1 MAGIIKAMIAT
12 TQILLVVVVVVLTIL
27 LTLIGIQI
35 YQVLLEF
42 KKASRLLNQILD
54 NAAQVS
60 QTFSQSVINFSALLS
75 GLSAIFKRQK
85 SQNGGKK

>member
-1 MAGIIKAMIAT
+1 MIVT
-12 TQILLVVVVVVLTIL
+12 TQVLLIAVVVILTIL

-54 NAAQVS
+54 NTAQVS

-75 GLSAIFKRQK
+75 GLGAIFKRPK

>member
-1 MAGIIKAMIAT
+1 MLT
-12 TQILLVVVVVVLTIL
+12 VTQILLIVVVVVLAVL
-27 LTLIGIQI
+27 LTLIGVQV

-42 KKASRLLNQILD
+42 KKASRLLNQILG

-75 GLSAIFKRQK
+75 GLSAIFKKPK
-85 SQNGGKK
+85 SKNG

>member
-1 MAGIIKAMIAT
+1 MIT
-12 TQILLVVVVVVLTIL
+12 STQVLLIVVVVILTVL

-60 QTFSQSVINFSALLS
+60 QTFSQSVINFSTLLS
-75 GLSAIFKRQK
+75 GLSAIFKRPK
-85 SQNGGKK
+85 SRNGGKK

>member
-1 MAGIIKAMIAT
+1 MIT
-12 TQILLVVVVVVLTIL
+12 MTQALLIAVVVILTVL

-60 QTFSQSVINFSALLS
+60 QTFSQSAINFSTLLS
-75 GLSAIFKRQK
+75 GLSAIFKKPK
-85 SQNGGKK
+85 SKNEGKK